1 MSRSAGPVR
10 LSLMF
15 LLPFL
20 IALIIFLFLL
30 ITWEKEKIDED
41 QLSELKETARALF
54 EQIMITRIWNAQHG
68 GVYVEVT
75 PDTPP
80 NPYLDIPDRDIV
92 SVAGKKYTKI
102 NPAYMT
108 RQLSE
113 IANQRHGYK
122 FHIVSLK
129 PVNPYNVP
137 DEWERNTLKTFERGI
152 SSESVTVFRGYDGS
166 RVFKYLVPLRIEE
179 PCLKCHS
186 KHGYSYGD
194 IKGGIDISIPMEKSD
209 LIHSMKLRRTVISL
223 LIVGAVSIVFVTA
236 ITLYL
241 SRRLSLEIERNIER
255 EKLAAIVELAGAT
268 AHEMRQ
274 PMTVVYNLVALLRE
288 KFKDN
293 EPVTKEEMDIFDD
306 QCERMNNIIQKM
318 LNITSYKTKDYIKGK
333 KIIDLD
339 ESSMTE
345 DPDEKA

>member
-41 QLSELKETARALF
+41 QLSELKETARAFF

-166 RVFKYLVPLRIEE
+166 RVFKYLVP
-179 PCLKCHS
+179 
-186 KHGYSYGD
+186 
-194 IKGGIDISIPMEKSD
+194 
-209 LIHSMKLRRTVISL
+209 
-223 LIVGAVSIVFVTA
+223 
-236 ITLYL
+236 
-241 SRRLSLEIERNIER
+241 
-255 EKLAAIVELAGAT
+255 EL
-268 AHEMRQ
+268 
-274 PMTVVYNLVALLRE
+274 VWKNW
-288 KFKDN
+288 
-293 EPVTKEEMDIFDD
+293 
-306 QCERMNNIIQKM
+306 
-318 LNITSYKTKDYIKGK
+318 
-333 KIIDLD
+333 
-339 ESSMTE
+339 TE
-345 DPDEKA
+345 T